1 MIPDPLIVKQAFP
14 DYIGGGGL
22 LLIHISR
29 GGAASNSSGVDMGG
43 AGVWWG
49 QGVNGACRL
58 PANIH
63 DKAGLRVLGLLWN
76 PKPFCTEALP

>member
-43 AGVWWG
+43 AGVW
-49 QGVNGACRL
+49 
-58 PANIH
+58 
-63 DKAGLRVLGLLWN
+63 
-76 PKPFCTEALP
+76 